1 MGLKMSDIMPPK
13 SEPAA
18 RPRPILAPFLTGR
31 ITSTPVTVADLAREK
46 KLPEAFL
53 RELGLEDRP
62 NGVLIPYRLMDGSPA
77 PRQRLR
83 TALSAKEGSS
93 WLGGKESLVP
103 YGLDRLLDAREEGF
117 LVISEGETDCW
128 ALWRHGIPAVG
139 IPGAGLTKL
148 IQKEHLLGIPEVY
161 YWREPDRGGE
171 MFSAGIV
178 ARLAE
183 IGYEGQVREMKVPG
197 VKDPAELHRLD
208 SAGFEQA
215 LRKAMEESMQ
225 VAPAKPDAPV
235 IVLEEMRTRTVRQL
249 VQDDTLAEPEQV
261 VEGLMALGELTVL
274 GGPPKAMKSWTA
286 KTIGLSIAGA
296 RPWMGL
302 NVPCPRKVL
311 YISAEGREVR
321 LKSRFQ
327 KLLDSIDAPNEALEN
342 LEYLCTMGR
351 LKLDT
356 DMGEKTFLRL
366 IEPFPVVIVDP
377 FYRFISNADENS
389 HKDQRVVQDLFD
401 RVKGL
406 GKCILLVHHTRKPS
420 GGVDTGISELRGA
433 GLDGFADGVL
443 MLRRHRDEHEN
454 LFTLRF
460 TLRNY
465 EEPNDKELVRSG
477 VILMPAPDP
486 DIRLLC
492 SPFDV
497 RRILSGKE
505 MAGDELKTALAEKME
520 CSMSTVERAITKA
533 LSENL
538 IAYRPKPGKGRG
550 RIYFLEEDHIAG
562 LVGDQTSEESEVQT
576 GDQKEETT
584 Q

>member
-1 MGLKMSDIMPPK
+1 
-13 SEPAA
+13 
-18 RPRPILAPFLTGR
+18 
-31 ITSTPVTVADLAREK
+31 
-46 KLPEAFL
+46 
-53 RELGLEDRP
+53 
-62 NGVLIPYRLMDGSPA
+62 
-77 PRQRLR
+77 
-83 TALSAKEGSS
+83 
-93 WLGGKESLVP
+93 
-103 YGLDRLLDAREEGF
+103 
-117 LVISEGETDCW
+117 
-128 ALWRHGIPAVG
+128 
-139 IPGAGLTKL
+139 
-148 IQKEHLLGIPEVY
+148 
-161 YWREPDRGGE
+161 
-171 MFSAGIV
+171 
-178 ARLAE
+178 
-183 IGYEGQVREMKVPG
+183 
-197 VKDPAELHRLD
+197 
-208 SAGFEQA
+208 
-215 LRKAMEESMQ
+215 
-225 VAPAKPDAPV
+225 
-235 IVLEEMRTRTVRQL
+235 
-249 VQDDTLAEPEQV
+249 
-261 VEGLMALGELTVL
+261 
-274 GGPPKAMKSWTA
+274 
-286 KTIGLSIAGA
+286 
-296 RPWMGL
+296 
-302 NVPCPRKVL
+302 
-311 YISAEGREVR
+311 
-321 LKSRFQ
+321 
-327 KLLDSIDAPNEALEN
+327 
-342 LEYLCTMGR
+342 
-351 LKLDT
+351 
-356 DMGEKTFLRL
+356 MGEKTFLRL